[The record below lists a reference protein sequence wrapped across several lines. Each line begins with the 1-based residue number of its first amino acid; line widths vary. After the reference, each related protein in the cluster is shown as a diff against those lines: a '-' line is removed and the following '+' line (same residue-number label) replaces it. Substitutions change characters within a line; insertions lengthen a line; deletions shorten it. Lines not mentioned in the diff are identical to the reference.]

1 MNQQNDRL
9 ADMRRENT
17 IDADPPTE
25 EERRALY
32 RALDDCSGL
41 HGLDHIMRACSL
53 DGYRTIEVLDRMVL
67 AGLVETYGRMRYRR
81 RE

>member
-9 ADMRRENT
+9 ADLRLENT
-17 IDADPPTE
+17 IDADIPSHAE
-25 EERRALY
+25 EQALY

-41 HGLDHIMRACSL
+41 HGLDHIMRVCSL